1 MREDYGPP
9 PSTDAIISRLRPRSI
24 GEILDQSFRLYRKH
38 FLTFLAIAA
47 ILEIPITLGIQL
59 ASAYLEGPT
68 TFDDAFTVQ
77 TSNERAI
84 SLLLSSGVAL
94 LLTLLGGLI
103 LSVGHGALTAAVA
116 DSYLD
121 RPVTFDRGYAAMWKR
136 VRPLLG
142 AIGIQAVATIA
153 VFLPLIAIFL
163 LVLLPDLNTTG
174 GLASALGLVCSIY
187 LFLIAG
193 AIAVVYLFMRWTVAV
208 PAIMVEDLGA
218 RDGLR
223 RSWRLVEGYWWRT
236 LGLNI
241 LLAILNAIITGAPT
255 AMIVGLIALFF
266 RDMDFVTLSLV
277 TAIVTALVTTIFVP
291 LQLIATT
298 LYYFDLRVRREGF
311 DLETAMIQR
320 YRQGGGYG
328 APYRVPYG
336 GPPLGWD
343 TGGGQYSETAP
354 PPSDRGIVPPVL
366 GRSDPFGFPL
376 PGTDG
381 EPPPPAVG
389 DGGTPT
395 LPVSAPQAEEAE
407 EAEPAEPERQPESD
421 PYRTPDWLTPPMLG
435 VRPKVDAEE
444 EETRKDGEKGAG

>member
-1 MREDYGPP
+1 MRKDYGPP

-38 FLTFLAIAA
+38 FLTFLAITA
-47 ILEIPITLGIQL
+47 IVEIPITLGIQL
-59 ASAYLEGPT
+59 ASSFLQGRTATLDD
-68 TFDDAFTVQ
+68 TFSVQ
-77 TSNERAI
+77 TTNERAI
-84 SLLLSSGVAL
+84 SLLLTTGLVL

-103 LSVGHGALTAAVA
+103 LYVGQGALTAAVA

-121 RPVTFDRGYAAMWKR
+121 RPVSFDRGYAAMWKR
-136 VRPLLG
+136 IKPLIG
-142 AIGIQAVATIA
+142 AIVIQAGATIA

-163 LVLLPDLNTTG
+163 MALLPGLDTTG
-174 GLASALGLVCSIY
+174 GPTSLLGLICFVY

-193 AIAVVYLFMRWTVAV
+193 VVAVVYIFMRWTVVV

-218 RDGLR
+218 REGLR
-223 RSWRLVEGYWWRT
+223 RSWQLVEGYWWRT
-236 LGLNI
+236 LGLSI
-241 LLAILNAIITGAPT
+241 LIAILSSIITGAP
-255 AMIVGLIALFF
+255 IALITGIITVAF
-266 RDMDFVTLSLV
+266 RDIDFVTISLI

-328 APYRVPYG
+328 APYGVPYG

-343 TGGGQYSETAP
+343 TGGGQYGETAP

-389 DGGTPT
+389 DSGTPT
-395 LPVSAPQAEEAE
+395 LPIGAAQTE

-421 PYRTPDWLTPPMLG
+421 PYRTPDWLTPPVLG
-435 VRPKVDAEE
+435 VRPEVDAEE
-444 EETRKDGEKGAG
+444 EETRKDGEKRSG